1 MKRCSPHLILFLLAF
16 PLGFDQTQAQQ
27 NKSHAGQTV
36 GLRDSMYNLNYRVRS
51 GIPLLPTDTA
61 LSYATSALNMAQRLG
76 DQSGMAQALIS
87 QCICLNRKGNS
98 SDGLALGLKALKIF
112 EDIGMDSL
120 IGYSCIHIAQ
130 VYKDIGGDKMT
141 MEYLNMGQDYCR
153 RACQVYAHLKDTDG
167 LVGALNEAGVIYR
180 DQAITS
186 GNSHYYDSA
195 FSGYVLAIRLSG
207 PSGKKLADL
216 GHLYNNI
223 SQIYAEYKK
232 DYPAALRYLQKAI
245 DFNVQH
251 NNTRS
256 LSFNYCYIADVY
268 DKMGDR
274 QRSLVYAFKTL
285 ALAQQL
291 QSPERLVNAYS
302 QLSESYRYL
311 GRYDSALYYNIRYN
325 ALSDS
330 LANLDKTMQIAD
342 MQAKY
347 ESVKKESEI
356 QSLNIEKAQF
366 AGIRNAKNRQILLLV
381 AGLVVAFLMAGLLF
395 WLYRRVNMQKRI
407 ITHQSKQLETT
418 MKELHH
424 RVKNNLQIVT
434 SLLNL
439 QTYRLNDDE
448 AIAAI
453 RESQQRMHAMSL
465 IHQRLYKTDISAFVN
480 MKEYLTELSESL
492 LSSYGYDRDGFD
504 LRVSVQDELLD
515 VDKVLLLGLIVNEIV
530 TNAFKY
536 AYKDTANPSL
546 HIDYTGQEEHIVLS
560 ITDNGKDWDG
570 AKWREEDASFGKE
583 SAFGKGSPFAKGSS
597 FGQVGSFGKQLV
609 TTLCGQL
616 KATQELTVGN
626 GTRFTFIFPRPEQ
639 TA

>member
-1 MKRCSPHLILFLLAF
+1 LYLYFAGYLTQPFNPPMKRRFLHFILFMLALLSAF
-16 PLGFDQTQAQQ
+16 EQSQAQQ
-27 NKSHAGQTV
+27 NNS
-36 GLRDSMYNLNYRVRS
+36 LRDTMYRLNYRVRS

-61 LSYATSALNMAQRLG
+61 LSYATSALSMAQRLG
-76 DQSGMAQALIS
+76 DKSGTAQALIS

-98 SDGLALGLKALKIF
+98 ADALALGLKALDIF
-112 EDIGMDSL
+112 EDIRMDSL

-141 MEYLNMGQDYCR
+141 VEYLNTGQEYCR
-153 RACQVYAHLKDTDG
+153 RACQIYNHLKDTDG

-186 GNSHYYDSA
+186 GNDAYYDSA
-195 FSGYVLAIRLSG
+195 FSAYVLAIELSG
-207 PSGKKLADL
+207 PSGRSLADL

-223 SQIYAEYKK
+223 SQIYTDYKK
-232 DYPAALRYLQKAI
+232 DYPTALRYLQKAV
-245 DFNVQH
+245 DYNAQH

-256 LSFNYCYIADVY
+256 LTFNYGNMAEVY

-274 QRSLVYAFKTL
+274 QRSLVYACKTL

-291 QSPERLVNAYS
+291 HTPERLVNAYS
-302 QLSESYRYL
+302 QLADSYRYL
-311 GRYDSALYYNIRYN
+311 GRYDSALYYNVLYH
-325 ALSDS
+325 AVGDS
-330 LANLDKTMQIAD
+330 LANLDKTRQIAD

-356 QSLNIEKAQF
+356 QHLNIEKAQF
-366 AGIRNAKNRQILLLV
+366 AGIRNAKNTQILLLA
-381 AGLVVAFLMAGLLF
+381 AGLVTAFIIASLLF
-395 WLYRRVNMQKRI
+395 WLYRRVTAQKKI
-407 ITHQSKQLETT
+407 ITRQSKQLETM

-439 QTYRLNDDE
+439 HAYRLDDDE
-448 AIAAI
+448 AIDAI
-453 RESQQRMHAMSL
+453 RQSQQRVHAMSL
-465 IHQRLYKTDISAFVN
+465 IHQRLYKTDVSAFVN
-480 MKEYLTELSESL
+480 IKEYLIDLSETL

-504 LRVSVQDELLD
+504 LRVGAQDQLLD

-530 TNAFKY
+530 TNALKY
-536 AYKDTANPSL
+536 AYTDTANPSL
-546 HIDYTGQEEHIVLS
+546 HIDYAGQEKHIVLS
-560 ITDNGKDWDG
+560 ITNNGKDWD
-570 AKWREEDASFGKE
+570 AAQWRQEGASFGK
-583 SAFGKGSPFAKGSS
+583 G
-597 FGQVGSFGKQLV
+597 GSFGKQLV
-609 TTLCGQL
+609 DNLCRQL

-626 GTRFTFIFPRPEQ
+626 GTRFTFIFPRPTQ

>member
-1 MKRCSPHLILFLLAF
+1 LYLYFAGYLTQPFNPPMKRRFLHFILFMLALLSAF
-16 PLGFDQTQAQQ
+16 EQSQAQQ
-27 NKSHAGQTV
+27 NNS
-36 GLRDSMYNLNYRVRS
+36 LRDTMYRLNYRVRS

-61 LSYATSALNMAQRLG
+61 LSYATSALSMAQRLG
-76 DQSGMAQALIS
+76 DKSGTAQALIS

-98 SDGLALGLKALKIF
+98 ADALALGLKALDIF
-112 EDIGMDSL
+112 EDIRMDSL

-141 MEYLNMGQDYCR
+141 VEYLNTGQEYCR
-153 RACQVYAHLKDTDG
+153 RACQIYNHLKDTDG

-186 GNSHYYDSA
+186 GNDAYYDSA
-195 FSGYVLAIRLSG
+195 FSAYVLAIELSG
-207 PSGKKLADL
+207 PSGRSLADL

-223 SQIYAEYKK
+223 SQIYTDYKK
-232 DYPAALRYLQKAI
+232 DYPTALRYLQKAV
-245 DFNVQH
+245 DYNAQH

-256 LSFNYCYIADVY
+256 LTFNYGNMAEVY

-274 QRSLVYAFKTL
+274 QRSLVYACKTL

-291 QSPERLVNAYS
+291 HTPERLVNAYS
-302 QLSESYRYL
+302 QLADSYRYL
-311 GRYDSALYYNIRYN
+311 GRYDSALYYNVLYH
-325 ALSDS
+325 AVGDS
-330 LANLDKTMQIAD
+330 LANLDKTRQIAD

-356 QSLNIEKAQF
+356 QHLNIEKAQF
-366 AGIRNAKNRQILLLV
+366 AGIRNAKNTQILLLA
-381 AGLVVAFLMAGLLF
+381 AGLVTAFIIASLLF
-395 WLYRRVNMQKRI
+395 WLYRRVTAQKKI
-407 ITHQSKQLETT
+407 ITWQSKQLETM

-439 QTYRLNDDE
+439 HAYRLDDDE
-448 AIAAI
+448 AIDAI
-453 RESQQRMHAMSL
+453 RQSQQRVHAMSL
-465 IHQRLYKTDISAFVN
+465 IHQRLYKTDVSAFVN
-480 MKEYLTELSESL
+480 IKEYLIDLSETL

-504 LRVSVQDELLD
+504 LRVGAQDQLLD

-530 TNAFKY
+530 TNALKY
-536 AYKDTANPSL
+536 AYTDTANPSL
-546 HIDYTGQEEHIVLS
+546 HIDYAGQEKHIVLS
-560 ITDNGKDWDG
+560 ITNNGKDWD
-570 AKWREEDASFGKE
+570 AAQWRQEGASFGK
-583 SAFGKGSPFAKGSS
+583 G
-597 FGQVGSFGKQLV
+597 GSFGKQLV
-609 TTLCGQL
+609 DNLCRQL

-626 GTRFTFIFPRPEQ
+626 GTRFTFIFPRPTQ